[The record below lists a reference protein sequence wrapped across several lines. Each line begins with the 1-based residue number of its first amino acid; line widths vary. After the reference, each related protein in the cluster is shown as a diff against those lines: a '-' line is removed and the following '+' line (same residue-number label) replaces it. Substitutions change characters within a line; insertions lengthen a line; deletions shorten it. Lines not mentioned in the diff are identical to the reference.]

1 MKTLTVH
8 RVGVASFAK
17 LFGVWA
23 AILGL
28 LVGVVGAITST
39 VGVIANNNYSVL
51 GDIGVSI
58 AIIVGWVVVYP
69 LVMFLIGWIQGAIV
83 AIIFNIVV
91 SGSGGLALTIDEE
104 DMKVSNSVEKAPKT
118 VSKK

>member
-1 MKTLTVH
+1 MKSLTVR

-39 VGVIANNNYSVL
+39 VGVITNNNFSVL

-91 SGSGGLALTIDEE
+91 SGSGGLDLIVEEENFKALT
-104 DMKVSNSVEKAPKT
+104 SVEKAPK
-118 VSKK
+118 VASKK

>member
-28 LVGVVGAITST
+28 IVGVIGAITST
-39 VGVIANNNYSVL
+39 VGVITNNHFSVL
-51 GDIGVSI
+51 GGIGISI
-58 AIIVGWVVVYP
+58 AIIIGWVVIYP
-69 LVMFLIGWIQGAIV
+69 LVMFLVGWIQGAIV
-83 AIIFNIVV
+83 AIVFNVVV
-91 SGSGGLALTIDEE
+91 SGSGGLALTIDETDIKE
-104 DMKVSNSVEKAPKT
+104 STSVDKT
-118 VSKK
+118 VKTTTKK

>member
-1 MKTLTVH
+1 MKTLTVR

-17 LFGVWA
+17 LFGIWA

-28 LVGVVGAITST
+28 VFGVIGAITST
-39 VGVIANNNYSVL
+39 VGVISNNNYSVL
-51 GDIGVSI
+51 GDIGISI
-58 AIIVGWVVVYP
+58 AIIVGWVIVYP

-104 DMKVSNSVEKAPKT
+104 EIKVSNSAEKSPK
-118 VSKK
+118 VASKK